1 MDNNALDK
9 IPGMGAA
16 EERAILDAI
25 ESDIATS
32 TIDTT
37 EYTEITGVEVG
48 NTGVC
53 VEITLLG
60 IENQRV

>member
-1 MDNNALDK
+1 MDINALYK

-16 EERAILDAI
+16 EERAILDVI

>member
-25 ESDIATS
+25 ESDITTS

-37 EYTEITGVEVG
+37 EYMEITGVEVG
-48 NTGVC
+48 NTGVW
-53 VEITLLG
+53 VEITVLG
-60 IENQRV
+60 IKNRRV